1 MVVGQ
6 AEVWWADLADP
17 VGSVAGYRRPVV
29 VVQCDA
35 LNRSKLATV
44 LCVPLTSNLKWA
56 SVVGNVALGA
66 KATGLSKDS
75 VACGAMTFAVD
86 RQQLLERVGKLSRAR
101 FAQVLSAIDGVL
113 GR

>member
-35 LNRSKLATV
+35 LNRSKLATT

-56 SVVGNVALGA
+56 DAPGNVALSG

-75 VACGAMTFAVD
+75 VACCALSFAVD
-86 RQQLLERVGKLSRAR
+86 KQQLLERVGKLSRAQ
-101 FAQVLSAIDGVL
+101 FARVLAALDLVL